1 MTEDRKQEIV
11 ATADNKADFAAL
23 FDQLTRPCPVP
34 LGAAMVQLATQLG
47 VRARPTGECR
57 DPFRH

>member
-1 MTEDRKQEIV
+1 MTEDRKTEIA
-11 ATADNKADFAAL
+11 ATPDNNADFAVL

-47 VRARPTGECR
+47 VRARATDTCR